1 MSASPVSPAQ
11 THRPASA
18 EPAPSSPVHA
28 SVVAPSS
35 LTRRR
40 RTARE
45 LASDVGQGTVEYV
58 GLLLLMATV
67 LAGIVAAAQSLGGKD
82 EIGKKVVT
90 NIGQSID
97 RAGGSGGR

>member
-1 MSASPVSPAQ
+1 MPQSPVSAVRADGPS
-11 THRPASA
+11 TV
-18 EPAPSSPVHA
+18 EPAAPVP
-28 SVVAPSS
+28 VVAESRAM
-35 LTRRR
+35 TRRR

-45 LASDVGQGTVEYV
+45 LASEVGQGTVEYV